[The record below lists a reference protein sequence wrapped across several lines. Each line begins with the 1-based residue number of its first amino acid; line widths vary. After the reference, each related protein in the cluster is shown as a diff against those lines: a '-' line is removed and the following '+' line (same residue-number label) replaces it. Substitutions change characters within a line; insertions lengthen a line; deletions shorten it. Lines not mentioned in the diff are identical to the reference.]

1 MQRQISI
8 LPAIALMAI
17 ALLIGL
23 IGGGLLGGLAGYH
36 YGSQSN
42 SEATV
47 AEATASSPP
56 SSPDT
61 GSTSSNASTQ
71 TTGDIVAAVNPAVV
85 TIVSEQRSDF
95 GPSRS
100 TGTGTGMIIDTD
112 GHIVTNHH
120 VVDGADSLEVIF
132 SDGERASATLI
143 GSDPYQ
149 DVAVIKVDAQVPA
162 TITFGD
168 SDKVKPGDSVIA
180 IGSALGEFRNT
191 VTDGIV
197 SATGRSLDT
206 GQGYRL
212 ENLIQHDAPI
222 NPGNSGGPL
231 INMSGEVIGMN
242 TAVVRGGFGQP
253 GAEGLGFAIESN
265 TVKRFAEQIIAEGR
279 VERPYLG
286 ISFRPVT
293 RAGRSIGDS
302 EQPVLV
308 MEVASGSPADEAGLR
323 PGDVITAIDGTTLD
337 DEHPFLNVLYAYEPG
352 DTVTLTIQS
361 GRGSGQS
368 RDVDVTLGSQSDRN

>member
-100 TGTGTGMIIDTD
+100 TGTGTGMIIDTE

-279 VERPYLG
+279 RN
-286 ISFRPVT
+286 
-293 RAGRSIGDS
+293 RA
-302 EQPVLV
+302 
-308 MEVASGSPADEAGLR
+308 
-323 PGDVITAIDGTTLD
+323 PG
-337 DEHPFLNVLYAYEPG
+337 
-352 DTVTLTIQS
+352 
-361 GRGSGQS
+361 
-368 RDVDVTLGSQSDRN
+368 